1 MDIAAR
7 DDMII
12 VLQNE
17 LADRKNLINERY
29 KNIQNVKENNEFLE
43 KVANDYYNHYEAIK
57 KIKSEQMRSMNILVE
72 YLDHL
77 IKETDMSNETLGYA
91 KKQQSQLLGELD
103 TLNNEID
110 NLSSLTNK

>member
-1 MDIAAR
+1 MNIAAR

-12 VLQNE
+12 VLQKE
-17 LADRKNLINERY
+17 LADRKKLVNERY
-29 KNIQNVKENNEFLE
+29 ENIQNIKHDNHFLE
-43 KVANDYYNHYEAIK
+43 KVAGDYFDHYEAIK

-77 IKETDMSNETLGYA
+77 IKESTMTDESLDYA

-103 TLNNEID
+103 TLNNEI
-110 NLSSLTNK
+110 NRISNFTK